1 MVPREEVLSFIIDVQ
16 DRNTQALRKFSTDMS
31 TMLKASDEQLMKL
44 KGSLAGATAEE
55 KAFEDQAVRTAAAV
69 SKTAGAHGNLAQAAP
84 ATATSTATATAALA
98 AHSNAL
104 KTAGDRVK
112 STGAAISSAGGNL
125 LRLSAPLA
133 LIGGESIK
141 MASSFQ
147 SSMELVHTQAG
158 ASQHEVD
165 SLTGKVLAMSLALG
179 KSPQELSAG
188 LFHIESA
195 GYRGAKAMDV
205 LKFATEGAKIGNTD
219 LESVSNTL
227 IATLGSGIKGIHGAG
242 DAMGQL
248 NAIVGQGNMKMVDL
262 VGAISTG
269 VLPKARTMGLS
280 LKDVGAALDTLT
292 IAGVP
297 ATAAATRLGMT
308 FSLMLPHSS
317 QALDAFRSIGLSQ
330 TQLAQDMRGPG
341 GISAAVD
348 DLKKHLDTT
357 FPPGGGNKLSID
369 QQKSA
374 LNSYSQGLD
383 KAGIVGK
390 ERAKDID
397 KFKRSLQQS
406 GSAAVSQ
413 AQVMQAA
420 FGGGRTSGTIMTL
433 VQNSDELHKHLDI
446 LAHGDWAKNL
456 QDAYAATERNT
467 ASKLESMKAAAD
479 VAGIKIGNSLT
490 PIALPVLSS
499 IAKELGAASHA
510 FEKLPKGA
518 KEAIAAVVGFGIVLG
533 PVLKLVGTLTSSMGM
548 LMRVG
553 SHIPGLGGLGPAATR
568 VQQAGPAGALG
579 GLGMIVGE
587 TLTGKLV
594 GSMENPVVVMM
605 KPGALGGAG
614 GLPGAAGKTAVGA
627 EAATGAE
634 AAAGAKAASVLA
646 ADAGQATALA
656 ADAGKAAGLLSK
668 LGPALGGV
676 AKFAG
681 PIGGAIAAFQAAD
694 AFVST
699 HGNFTQRFS
708 SAVHSLTFGLIGADP
723 TNQAQRQQGTKRAAA
738 SFSKMSTDPSTGL
751 LDTKGIAEYQQ
762 RIAGLQTQIKQ
773 VSSTKVFDP
782 WTGQFKTDN
791 AVLIDRQTQV
801 QRLTSAFAKE
811 QDAALKVVTATD
823 HAAQG
828 SAKWSNATAQLA
840 AITPGLDK
848 LTGKWQDAGA
858 LSAIS
863 YARGLELQGRIPV
876 GATNKIIA
884 SLEARYPAL
893 GAYLQQQGAT
903 SMKLLGDQLRVNS
916 VQKNA
921 TGLIDSLRLTFGW
934 LPSAAQTAGASTQA
948 KMLSAEREL
957 RNIIKHG
964 TQAQRDAAIPI
975 LAQMVAEHGKYMGAM
990 RKRAQDEWAA
1000 IAAAA
1005 AMGERQW
1012 EGVLRSLGSAEQ
1024 QAAAGAQLLISGPT
1038 ATRTKTLATLAG
1050 HAQGGYMHGVVPGS
1064 PHRDGTLAL
1073 LSGREFIMTGP
1084 GQSTMERHAPGLL
1097 AHIDQTQAKHFAAGG
1112 FVSGASAPAPAPGGA
1127 PGARVLLPNPA
1138 AQLTPNLK
1146 KLPKQF
1152 AATGVDAMKKLA
1164 TALSSQAPRKAG
1176 QTLIDQMQKDSDAH
1190 IKHLQSSTAASNVKL
1205 STLMDPAAAAGMA
1218 PVVKGAVKT
1227 QVAVDASF
1235 DTMGKS
1241 AALSTH
1247 ALGAGV
1253 QASLEATRQ
1262 NAAASTAKMRSQVT
1276 GDFNVMQAGAL
1287 GSIGQLRTGV
1297 ATGASQVQSTL
1308 SGSSRQSQ
1316 QIVTQNF
1323 AGLERGVG
1331 TAMVGS
1337 VNATGQGAKL
1347 IVEQLNQA
1355 LSSLGAK
1362 KVPSVTAVGAG
1373 AVSAAVGAS
1382 VPGHATGGRVPGAP
1396 GPDNVGLYHPGGGLR
1411 GIVAGGE
1418 LLIGNRHTEAR
1429 VDRMLAPYGTTLGAE
1444 VAGESRPHSAP
1455 RYATGGRIVTAS
1467 DFGGPS
1473 DSSAYMHSTA
1483 SGKIMDGSLVG
1494 YAELSDPPSSLNFSA
1509 LGHLPMGTMLPV
1521 TYGGKT
1527 IKIPKVDVGAGGAPI
1542 APASVRAIDLTQ
1554 PAANQLG
1561 FPGLANVIV
1570 GNPAGINL
1578 AAGAG
1583 AGAAQ
1588 VPQIPVPKVK
1598 GSGTI
1603 PAIVRAGLGK
1613 LAAAANAYAQAHAPV
1628 PTAGGAG
1635 VSSLGGGHPE
1645 PLTGPG
1651 QVQQMISEANAIAS
1665 HNYNYEWGGG
1675 HGSVGVPSA
1684 GDGTHGSGS
1693 GVGFDCSG
1701 AVAAVLHAAGMVNS
1715 PMVSGDFMS
1724 WGDQGPGKDVSIFS
1738 CVPLDTRILTRRG
1751 WLSHDEV
1758 EVGDETLGL
1767 NPKTGAS
1774 EWTKI
1779 RRVVHYEDAPI
1790 QRLSN
1795 RRFVVR
1801 ATPNHRWLV
1810 ESRRRGR
1817 EGNKGSRRWMA
1828 NGFKRADEMGKYQDR
1843 IITSAPVIDD
1853 GSRDIAP
1860 NVAALIG
1867 WLASDGYVWRN
1878 WPSGRVAR
1886 AGITQSEKK
1895 YTAEIR
1901 SLLEAESV
1909 AHTEASRRWAADSA
1923 PVVEF
1928 RLTADS
1934 TQRLLLE
1941 AGVDAEPNLT
1951 AWVLSLSRAAR
1962 RAFMEAVLL
1971 AEGNAEGIG
1980 KSGGRRKEIRAR
1992 WSRFAQNTGELLDAM
2007 SVALHLEGVRPSTYQ
2022 NENNSCAEVF
2032 LAEPRVAKL
2041 EITDLPAA
2049 PVWCVETTLGS
2060 WTMRQGEV
2068 ITLTG
2073 NSPSHVYMEL
2083 MGHYFGTSGQ
2093 NPGGGANWIPSF
2105 PGEIGATTHPHG
2117 YALGGT
2123 VPAHGRRG
2131 IDWSKIKNALPFDG
2145 GDALLPGLA
2154 AGGRLPESAGSF
2166 KDGGAVT
2173 AHKPTVALFGENGPE
2188 TAVFMP
2194 HNRPAASFA
2203 RDWAKGS
2210 HHSSS
2215 HHAASSS
2222 PVVHYSYGYNPLTDQ
2237 VEYHSTAEWQQIHAE
2252 AAKQRHDGA
2261 VVKQQQA
2268 AVKKT
2273 QAAALAAAKKA
2284 HAAALAA
2291 AKKARAAYLA
2301 APVSMTLQDAGIA
2314 VGQIDETRKQQQAL
2328 FGSTRAHA
2336 KLDLL
2341 GDLRDLSAAA
2351 WKKVMAALGTG
2362 LASATL
2368 DQTLALAA
2376 RTANAIRAQAPAAQL
2391 AHSRHELRH
2400 QLRQSDR
2407 HARTLGEQHSD
2418 LVQKAAHEHGTQ
2430 RTGTLEQ
2437 AQGVRAHQKAEHQ
2450 LAGHERSLLAITH
2463 QLPALTRHARALG
2476 EQHSDLLARAAHEH
2490 GKRREATLDHAQ
2502 SVREAQRDA
2511 LAKISHDRSA
2521 LHLRPAGGGPR
2532 LAQIEDTII
2541 AAGLKGL
2548 TSQLAVQQSAATH
2561 DQTIAGLLE
2570 SAAPGQTV
2578 KSLGLSPMMLKA
2590 SGLTARRAKALIGT
2604 DTGPA
2609 AYAEQVS
2616 YLTKTEIPAYQQDAN
2631 HLQSLYRDALKT
2643 HNKKLQGALL
2653 NQLDAVTQAELK
2665 ARSDVHVAMVAMIQA
2680 TAQRFQDKADQ
2691 AAGGLDLLKAIED
2704 VPTGTSLQSLGLSPA
2719 VLRTLG
2725 VNPSTAPGLEGS
2737 SIGYLQG
2744 LQTTQGGTLT
2754 AAQLAQAKA
2763 GTEAQNTALRQ
2774 QETPLAGELGYYQS
2788 QLPNLKGKDYNATVK
2803 TMQSL
2808 AGTIASLEG
2817 TIDSNNKALDGLTK
2831 ATTANTAATDMLG
2844 GTLTYTYQ
2852 NQTYAVGQSS
2862 SSASSLGPGGGL

>member
-165 SLTGKVLAMSLALG
+165 SLTGKVLNLALALG

-188 LFHIESA
+188 LFHVESA

-205 LKFATEGAKIGNTD
+205 LKAATEGAKVGNTD
-219 LESVSNTL
+219 MESVTNALVGTL
-227 IATLGSGIKGIHGAG
+227 KSGIGGVHGAT

-248 NAIVGQGNMKMVDL
+248 NAIVGQGNMRMADL

-269 VLPKARTMGLS
+269 VLPKARAMGLS

-292 IAGVP
+292 VAGVP
-297 ATAAATRLGMT
+297 AQAAATRLGMT

-317 QALDAFRSIGLSQ
+317 LAVGAFQKIGLSQ

-348 DLKKHLDTT
+348 DLKHHLDTT
-357 FPPGGGNKLSID
+357 FPPGAGHSLSID
-369 QQKSA
+369 QQRQA
-374 LNSYSQGLD
+374 IDAYTQTLQ
-383 KAGIVGK
+383 KAGITGS
-390 ERAKDID
+390 EQAKDIE
-397 KFKRSLQQS
+397 KFKVSLKTTGSTAVAQS
-406 GSAAVSQ
+406 Q
-413 AQVMQAA
+413 IMQNA

-433 VQNSDELHKHLDI
+433 VQNSDELHKHLNA
-446 LAHGDWAKNL
+446 LSHGDWAKTL
-456 QDAYAATERNT
+456 QDAYAKTEQT
-467 ASKLESMKAAAD
+467 SAAKFEKMKAQAD
-479 VAGIKIGNSLT
+479 VAGIQIGNSLG
-490 PIALPVLSS
+490 PVVIPVLTD
-499 IAKELGAASHA
+499 IAKGLGGVSHA
-510 FEKLPKGA
+510 FGELPKWA
-518 KEAIAAVVGFGIVLG
+518 KEGIIGVVAFGVVLG
-533 PVLKLVGTLTSSMGM
+533 PVLKLVGTLTSSLGG
-548 LMRVG
+548 LMRLG
-553 SHIPGLGGLGPAATR
+553 SHLPGLGGLGAGATR
-568 VQQAGPAGALG
+568 VQQAGPMGALSGIG
-579 GLGMIVGE
+579 GIVG
-587 TLTGKLV
+587 LQMTGKLV
-594 GSMENPVVVMM
+594 GSIENPVVVMM

-614 GLPGAAGKTAVGA
+614 GLPGAAGKAAVGA

-634 AAAGAKAASVLA
+634 AAAGAKAAGVLA

-948 KMLSAEREL
+948 KMLSAEGEL
-957 RNIIKHG
+957 RNIIKNG

-1005 AMGERQW
+1005 AVGERQW
-1012 EGVLRSLGSAEQ
+1012 ERVLRSLGSAEQ

-1038 ATRTKTLATLAG
+1038 ATRAKTLATLAG
-1050 HAQGGYMHGVVPGS
+1050 HAQGGYMHGVVPG
-1064 PHRDGTLAL
+1064 PAHKDGTLAL
-1073 LSGREFIMTGP
+1073 LSGGEFVLTGD
-1084 GQSTMERHAPGLL
+1084 GQRKMEAHAPGLL
-1097 AHIDQTQAKHFAAGG
+1097 AHVDATQAKHFAAGG
-1112 FVSGASAPAPAPGGA
+1112 FVSSASAPAQAPGA

-1138 AQLTPNLK
+1138 AALTPNLK
-1146 KLPKQF
+1146 KIPDQF
-1152 AATGVDAMKKLA
+1152 AATGLDAMKKLA

-1235 DTMGKS
+1235 DAMGKS

-1297 ATGASQVQSTL
+1297 AAGASQVQSTL

-1429 VDRMLAPYGTTLGAE
+1429 VDRMLRPYGTTLGAE

-1473 DSSAYMHSTA
+1473 DTSAYMHSTA

-1628 PTAGGAG
+1628 PSAGGAG

-1701 AVAAVLHAAGMVNS
+1701 AVAAVLHAAGMVNT

-1751 WLSHDEV
+1751 WLAHNEV

-1767 NPKTGAS
+1767 NPKTGMS

-1779 RRVVHYEDAPI
+1779 RRVVHYENAPL
-1790 QRLSN
+1790 QQLSN
-1795 RRFVVR
+1795 RSFAAR
-1801 ATPNHRWLV
+1801 ATPNHRWLID
-1810 ESRRRGR
+1810 SRRRGR
-1817 EGNKGSRRWMA
+1817 EGSRASRRWML
-1828 NGFKRADEMGKYQDR
+1828 NGFKQVGEMVQGQDR
-1843 IITSAPVIDD
+1843 IVTSAPTEGG
-1853 GSRDIAP
+1853 GSRDIRASA
-1860 NVAALIG
+1860 AALIG
-1867 WLASDGYVWRN
+1867 WLVSDGYVWRN

-1886 AGITQSEKK
+1886 AGIVQSEKK

-1901 SLLEAESV
+1901 SLLHAEDV
-1909 AHTEASRRWAADSA
+1909 KHTEISRRRQPTERVYYTEDAA
-1923 PVVEF
+1923 PLVEF
-1928 RLTADS
+1928 RLTVAS
-1934 TQRLLLE
+1934 TQRLLSDS
-1941 AGVDAEPNLT
+1941 GVDSESNLT
-1951 AWVLSLSRAAR
+1951 TWVLALSREAR
-1962 RAFMEAVLL
+1962 HAFVEAVML
-1971 AEGNAEGIG
+1971 AEGSRVKAEDLRR
-1980 KSGGRRKEIRAR
+1980 SNGRRTGIRSR
-1992 WSRFAQNTGELLDAM
+1992 WLLFAQNPGELLDAIN
-2007 SVALHLEGVRPSTYQ
+2007 VALHLEGVRPSASRAGSGVQ
-2022 NENNSCAEVF
+2022 VL
-2032 LAEPRVAKL
+2032 LAEPRVGSPQ
-2041 EITDLPAA
+2041 ITDLPSE
-2049 PVWCVETTLGS
+2049 PVWCVETDLGS
-2060 WTMRQGEV
+2060 WTMCQGEV

-2215 HHAASSS
+2215 HHAAART
-2222 PVVHYSYGYNPLTDQ
+2222 PVVHYSWGYNPLTDQ
-2237 VEYHSTAEWQQIHAE
+2237 VEYHSSAEWQQIHAQ
-2252 AAKQRHDGA
+2252 AAKQRHD
-2261 VVKQQQA
+2261 
-2268 AVKKT
+2268 
-2273 QAAALAAAKKA
+2273 AAAQKKAQALAKHAAAAAIAAAKKA
-2284 HAAALAA
+2284 HAA
-2291 AKKARAAYLA
+2291 YLA
-2301 APVSMTLQDAGIA
+2301 QPVKTTLEDSGIA
-2314 VGQIDETRKQQQAL
+2314 IDQIDQTRKQQQAM
-2328 FGSTRAHA
+2328 FGKVIGKHGR
-2336 KLDLL
+2336 LDLL
-2341 GDLRDLSAAA
+2341 GDLTDLTTAA
-2351 WKKVMAALGTG
+2351 WAKVIAG
-2362 LASATL
+2362 LKAGVASQTL
-2368 DQTLALAA
+2368 DQTLTLAGKTAYGMQRHGPDAPLFHEQRKLTHQEGAL
-2376 RTANAIRAQAPAAQL
+2376 TEHVRA
-2391 AHSRHELRH
+2391 LR
-2400 QLRQSDR
+2400 
-2407 HARTLGEQHSD
+2407 EQHAHLLEQAS
-2418 LVQKAAHEHGTQ
+2418 HEHGRQ
-2430 RTGTLEQ
+2430 RAQTLQ
-2437 AQGVRAHQKAEHQ
+2437 
-2450 LAGHERSLLAITH
+2450 
-2463 QLPALTRHARALG
+2463 HARRVLG
-2476 EQHSDLLARAAHEH
+2476 QEHHAQARA
-2490 GKRREATLDHAQ
+2490 R
-2502 SVREAQRDA
+2502 
-2511 LAKISHDRSA
+2511 HDRFLLGRVGQEIGSS
-2521 LHLRPAGGGPR
+2521 RPAE
-2532 LAQIEDTII
+2532 IENTII

-2831 ATTANTAATDMLG
+2831 ATTANTAATDLLG

-2852 NQTYAVGQSS
+2852 NQSYAVGQSS
-2862 SSASSLGPGGGL
+2862 SSASSLSPGGGL